1 MKFDLYLDNFFSLK
15 LSLLVVLFVSVLTL
29 VLSNYVYLYEDE
41 LSLQDA
47 SEYIALARDP
57 SNYLNLTHQG
67 ALRIFPSLLVFLKT
81 IGISIE
87 ISFKYLTYFLFIFLN
102 LKIFFIKKV

>member
-67 ALRIFPSLLVFLKT
+67 ALRIFPSLLVFFKT

-102 LKIFFIKKV
+102 LKIFFY